1 MLKLEDFIAKY
12 EAYTD
17 EELYIIQKDIAN
29 YNEDAG
35 KALNIVIDKKGGFE
49 RLIKRL
55 EEKAIVEN
63 ERSRIAYEAT
73 KFGLA
78 GIDASFLKNTSSSSI
93 LSKEEV
99 SQIIEINTSK
109 AAACVADKK
118 VDADTVVK
126 TLIGLGLASILGG
139 AFASL
144 QYIYFGATSV
154 LMVIGTAL
162 ICYGTVKFIS
172 KKSYNNT
179 AVLLASFV
187 SFILSYLFAYGA
199 YLIVGYRG

>member
-1 MLKLEDFIAKY
+1 MLTLEDFIAKY

-17 EELYIIQKDIAN
+17 EELYIIQKNVAN
-29 YNEDAG
+29 YSEDAG
-35 KALNIVIDKKGGFE
+35 KALNIVIDKKGG
-49 RLIKRL
+49 LQGLTKRL

-63 ERSRIAYEAT
+63 ERKRIADEAI
-73 KFGLA
+73 KFGME
-78 GIDASFLKNTSSSSI
+78 GVDASFLKDNNNSSI

-99 SQIIEINTSK
+99 SQIIESNTSK
-109 AAACVADKK
+109 AAAFIEDKK
-118 VDADTVVK
+118 VDSDTVVK
-126 TLIGLGLASILGG
+126 SLIGMGVASILGG

-179 AVLLASFV
+179 AVLLASFGA
-187 SFILSYLFAYGA
+187 FILSYLLAYGA
-199 YLIVGYRG
+199 YLVFGYLG